1 MLPSFIVAGI
11 MKSGTTYLDNLI
23 RRHPQILMP
32 ERSMDLSFF
41 DNDEIWKNGIS
52 WYEKAFIPFEEMVGV
67 VGQTSADCAFNPG
80 SIERI
85 KNTIPDVKLIFVIRH
100 PIDRLYSHY
109 WHQVSMGREIY
120 SFENVIE
127 YESSRVKKNYYNF
140 KMYSYLA
147 RSKYASQF
155 ENVYRHFEKK
165 NVMIIPFELLTTN
178 EFNLLNLVFD
188 FLGVDKIK
196 NINEVKSETTK
207 KNKASIPQ
215 NRLAIKIAY
224 GLQKFGMVGASRNFL
239 NRFRM
244 EQKPPEMKLATRG
257 KLEQLLKS
265 DLIFYHEILDEY
277 KLKLKDKSVY

>member
-1 MLPSFIVAGI
+1 MLPEFIVAGI

-80 SIERI
+80 SIERV
-85 KNTIPDVKLIFVIRH
+85 KNTIPNVKLIFVIRN
-100 PIDRLYSHY
+100 PIDRLYSLY
-109 WHQVSMGREIY
+109 WHQVSMGREIH

-127 YESSRVKKNYYNF
+127 HESRRVKKDYYNF

-155 ENVYRHFEKK
+155 ENVYQHFDNK

-178 EFNLLNLVFD
+178 ELSLLNFVFD
-188 FLGVDKIK
+188 FLGVNRIN
-196 NINEVKSETTK
+196 NISEIKSETTK
-207 KNKASIPQ
+207 KNKANIPQ
-215 NRLAIKIAY
+215 SRLAIIIAY
-224 GLQKFGMVGASRNFL
+224 GLQKIGLVGVSRNFL
-239 NRFRM
+239 NRFRI
-244 EQKPPEMKLATRG
+244 EQKPPEMKLAIRE
-257 KLEQLLKS
+257 KLEKLLEE
-265 DLIFYHEILDEY
+265 DLIFYQGILDEY
-277 KLKLKDKSVY
+277 KSKLKKS